1 MKELFKWIRNH
12 IGVCI
17 AIVIG
22 IFLPIIAIHILFKI
36 QTNCYWIQA
45 DWSSGDVLGYF
56 GDVLAFLGTVSL
68 GYVSLKLNEKAV
80 KQNDKMIA
88 MQHNQEKSIAI
99 FDQEKPISFY
109 TKNTD
114 PILPNRLKKDGVD
127 LNLDYITDTL
137 HTRDIMIMEIYLKN
151 VTDNS
156 IAGIEMD
163 EFNIVIDNKIIKPID
178 GLGDEIS
185 AFINE
190 KGRIKLRVILTGLK
204 SILSNDEWEMLMFEF
219 EIQSKLN
226 IKNIYNEKTKIKFS
240 TGANSQGIEENTGKI
255 TYRIWNYEYE
265 IIG

>member
-1 MKELFKWIRNH
+1 MKEIFKWIRNH
-12 IGVCI
+12 MRIGTAI
-17 AIVIG
+17 AVG
-22 IFLPIIAIHILFKI
+22 IFLPIIVIHILFKF
-36 QTNCYWIQA
+36 QTNCYWIEA

-99 FDQEKPISFY
+99 FDQEKSLSFY

-151 VTDNS
+151 VTNNS
-156 IAGIEMD
+156 IAGIEID
-163 EFNIVIDNKIIKPID
+163 EFNIVIDDKAIRPVA
-178 GLGDEIS
+178 GLGDEIA

-190 KGRIKLRVILTGLK
+190 RGRIKLRVILTGLK
-204 SILSNDEWEMLMFEF
+204 SILSEGQWRTLKFEF
-219 EIQSKLN
+219 EIQSKLS
-226 IKNIYNEKTKIKFS
+226 IKNVYNEKTKIKFN
-240 TGANSQGIEENTGKI
+240 TGTFTQGMEEKTGKI
-255 TYRIWNYEYE
+255 TYGIWNYEYE
-265 IIG
+265 VID